1 MDRQLPSVDGKASGA
16 QTPATEMIDP
26 TLLSDQP
33 GPPEQVPQATSMP
46 AIGGLQFWLIFI
58 ALMVTTFL
66 SAIDLISVSTALPTI
81 VEDLDG
87 TDFAWVGSAY
97 ALGST
102 AILPLI
108 GE

>member
-33 GPPEQVPQATSMP
+33 CPPEQVPQATSMP

-66 SAIDLISVSTALPTI
+66 SAIDL
-81 VEDLDG
+81 
-87 TDFAWVGSAY
+87 VGSISCSY
-97 ALGST
+97 YELFQRLGPCTSR
-102 AILPLI
+102 
-108 GE
+108 